1 MGMNRQENT
10 NAEIVKEIH
19 GFTEHVNEAVRG
31 LKGEIHGLAEH
42 MNEAIHGLAEHV
54 DERFKRIEAVMVTK
68 DYLDEKM
75 ADLRGDLVVLMRK
88 EDRKVEQ
95 IIQKLREKK
104 IFSDKDAQEIL
115 AMEPF
120 PKPV

>member
-1 MGMNRQENT
+1 MNRQENT

-19 GFTEHVNEAVRG
+19 RLAEHVNEAV
-31 LKGEIHGLAEH
+31 HGLAEH
-42 MNEAIHGLAEHV
+42 M
-54 DERFKRIEAVMVTK
+54 DERFKRVEAVMVTK
-68 DYLDEKM
+68 DYLDEKL

-95 IIQKLREKK
+95 IIQKLKEKR
-104 IFSDKDAQEIL
+104 IFSDRDAQEIL

-120 PKPV
+120 PKSV